1 MTTSSKF
8 KDLKKNI
15 FFITNL
21 VIVSN
26 LINYYLSGEKLYD
39 KEWLYSSF
47 AILITYIIYIL
58 VVNDYV
64 NIEDKDY
71 LRKRM
76 KMDAIRYFVI
86 FTISHLLTN
95 YLVHG
100 SFKASGLWLVQT
112 IITVFF
118 YVIFDYIFSDFVLKL
133 NTYKSL
139 FLDILKIFFAEILAM
154 MITFQTIDLIDMS
167 QLIAYIVSYL
177 VWALIVKK
185 LI

>member
-1 MTTSSKF
+1 
-8 KDLKKNI
+8 
-15 FFITNL
+15 
-21 VIVSN
+21 
-26 LINYYLSGEKLYD
+26 
-39 KEWLYSSF
+39 
-47 AILITYIIYIL
+47 
-58 VVNDYV
+58 
-64 NIEDKDY
+64 
-71 LRKRM
+71 M

-100 SFKASGLWLVQT
+100 SFKVSGLWLVQT
-112 IITVFF
+112 IITIFF

-154 MITFQTIDLIDMS
+154 LITFQTIYLIDMS

>member
-47 AILITYIIYIL
+47 AILLTYIIYIF

-64 NIEDKDY
+64 KVDDKDY

-112 IITVFF
+112 IITVCF
-118 YVIFDYIFSDFVLKL
+118 YVFFDYIFSDFVLKL

-139 FLDILKIFFAEILAM
+139 FLDILKILLAEILATI
-154 MITFQTIDLIDMS
+154 ITFQTIDLIDMA
-167 QLIAYIVSYL
+167 QLISYITSYL
-177 VWALIVKK
+177 VWALIIKK

>member
-39 KEWLYSSF
+39 KVWLYSSF
-47 AILITYIIYIL
+47 GILINYGFYLLFI
-58 VVNDYV
+58 NDYV
-64 NIEDKDY
+64 KVDDKDY

-118 YVIFDYIFSDFVLKL
+118 YVIFDYTFSDFVLKL

-139 FLDILKIFFAEILAM
+139 FLDILKILFAEILAM
-154 MITFQTIDLIDMS
+154 MITFQTINLIDMS